1 MTSKGNGQVTKHVGG
16 ATLLQIKSH
25 HIIRFGG
32 SRSCGFFVELE
43 AKCCGVI
50 RKE

>member
-25 HIIRFGG
+25 HYSFWWKQKLW
-32 SRSCGFFVELE
+32 FFVDLKPN
-43 AKCCGVI
+43 AVVQ
-50 RKE
+50 